1 MYKDTNCGEPR
12 ETTVGSQITVA
23 GWVHRR
29 RDHGNLIFIDLRDR
43 SGLLQ
48 VVFNPE
54 YSEKAHDLAGSLRS
68 EWVVQI
74 TGKVVSRLPGAE
86 NPELPTGM
94 IELSATD
101 LVVLNRALT
110 PPFEISDDLDVDDNT
125 RLQYRFIDLRRPK
138 MQRYL
143 KLRHDVT
150 HIMWDF
156 LTDKGFTQVETPI
169 LIKSTPEGAR
179 DYVVPSRL
187 HPGDFYALPQS
198 PQQLKQLLMVSGVE
212 RYFQIA
218 RCFRDED
225 LRADRQPEHTQLDFE
240 MSFVH
245 QDDVMAVVEEL
256 YTRIVKETTPDATVN
271 GPFVRLT
278 YAESM
283 ERFGTDKPDLRF
295 GMELTTITE
304 TAASSD
310 ARVFQAVASSGGT
323 IRGFVA
329 PGCGN
334 YGRRQTDGLTDFAKS
349 SGAQGLVFIALDES
363 APSIDGLEDDH
374 IKSPLKKFLSID
386 SVKQIAAEM
395 GAEPGDLML
404 IVAGTD
410 KLVNTVLSN
419 LRNEMARRLELLD
432 SKELSFAWV
441 YDFPLFEWDEDLKKF
456 EPAHH
461 VFSTPKPEHMDYLD
475 TDPGKVIGTLWDLVC
490 NGSEMGSG
498 SIRIH
503 DKDLQT
509 RLFGIIGYTED
520 QINDRFGQLLT
531 AFQYGAPPHGG
542 MGLGLDRLVAML
554 AGESAIREVIAFPK
568 TQSAVDPLFEAPSAI
583 EDDQLKDLHI
593 RVVMPKT

>member
-1 MYKDTNCGEPR
+1 VYKDTNCGEPR
-12 ETTVGSQITVA
+12 ESTAGSEITVA

-54 YSEKAHDLAGSLRS
+54 NSEPAHELAGSLRS

-74 TGKVVSRLPGAE
+74 TGKVVARLPGAE
-86 NPELPTGM
+86 NPELPTGTV
-94 IELSATD
+94 ELSATN
-101 LVVLNRALT
+101 LVVLNRSLT
-110 PPFEISDDLDVDDNT
+110 PPFEISDDIDVDDNT
-125 RLQYRFIDLRRPK
+125 RLKYRFIDLRRPR
-138 MQRYL
+138 MQELLR
-143 KLRHDVT
+143 LRHRVT
-150 HIMWDF
+150 HLMWNF
-156 LTDKGFTQVETPI
+156 LTDRDFVQVETPI

-179 DYVVPSRL
+179 DYVVPSRI

-225 LRADRQPEHTQLDFE
+225 LRADRQPEHTQLDLE

-256 YTRIVKETTPDATVN
+256 YTLIVNETIPGSTIS
-271 GPFVRLT
+271 GPFPRLT

-295 GMELTTITE
+295 GMELATITE
-304 TAASSD
+304 IAASSD
-310 ARVFQAVASSGGT
+310 ARVFQAVASSGGV
-323 IRGFVA
+323 IRGFAA
-329 PGCGN
+329 PGCAG
-334 YGRRQTDGLTDFAKS
+334 YGRRDTDRLTDFAKS

-363 APSIDGLEDDH
+363 AESIDSLEADH
-374 IKSPLKKFLSID
+374 IKSPLKKFLSVDI
-386 SVKQIAAEM
+386 VKRFANEM
-395 GAEPGDLML
+395 GAKPGDLML
-404 IVAGTD
+404 IVAGTA

-419 LRNEMARRLELLD
+419 LRNEMARRLELID
-432 SKELSFAWV
+432 SKNFSFAWV
-441 YDFPLFEWDEDLKKF
+441 YDFPLFEWDDDLEKW

-461 VFSTPKPEHMDYLD
+461 VFSSPKKEHMKYLD
-475 TDPGKVIGTLWDLVC
+475 TDPGKVHADLYDLVC
-490 NGSEMGSG
+490 NGTEMGSG

-503 DKDLQT
+503 DRDIQT
-509 RLFGIIGYTED
+509 RVFGVIGYSED
-520 QINDRFGQLLT
+520 EINERFGQLLT
-531 AFQYGAPPHGG
+531 AFTYGAPPHGG

-568 TQSAVDPLFEAPSAI
+568 TQSAYDPLFEAPSSITKEQI
-583 EDDQLKDLHI
+583 EELHI

>member
-12 ETTVGSQITVA
+12 ESTVGSLITVA

-54 YSEKAHDLAGSLRS
+54 YSEAAHELAGSLRS

-74 TGKVVSRLPGAE
+74 TGKIVRRLPGAE
-86 NPELPTGM
+86 NPELPTGTV
-94 IELSATD
+94 ELSATKI
-101 LVVLNRALT
+101 VVLNKSLT
-110 PPFEISDDLDVDDNT
+110 PPFEVSDDIDVDDNT
-125 RLQYRFIDLRRPK
+125 RLKYRFIDLRRPK
-138 MQRYL
+138 MQAML
-143 KLRHDVT
+143 KLRHRVT

-156 LTDKGFTQVETPI
+156 LTENGFTQIETPI
-169 LIKSTPEGAR
+169 LLKSTPEGAR
-179 DYVVPSRL
+179 DYVVPSRV
-187 HPGDFYALPQS
+187 HPGQFYALPQS

-218 RCFRDED
+218 RSFRDED
-225 LRADRQPEHTQLDFE
+225 LRADRQPEFTQLDFE

-245 QDDVMAVVEEL
+245 QDDVMAIVEEL
-256 YTRIVKETTPDATVN
+256 YLKIFHELLPDATVSD
-271 GPFVRLT
+271 PFIRLSYT
-278 YAESM
+278 ESM

-304 TAASSD
+304 TAATSD

-334 YGRRQTDGLTDFAKS
+334 YGRRDTDRLTDFAKS

-363 APSIDGLEDDH
+363 APSIDALEDDH

-386 SVKQIAAEM
+386 IVKQLANET
-395 GAEPGDLML
+395 GAKPGDLML
-404 IVAGTD
+404 IVAGTSR
-410 KLVNTVLSN
+410 LVNTVLSN
-419 LRNEMARRLELLD
+419 LRNEMARRLELVDENDVSL
-432 SKELSFAWV
+432 AWI
-441 YDFPLFEWDEDLKKF
+441 YDFPLFEWDDDLNKW

-461 VFSTPKPEHMDYLD
+461 VFSSPKAEHMQYLD
-475 TDPGKVIGTLWDLVC
+475 TDPGKVLADLYDLVC
-490 NGSEMGSG
+490 NGQEMGSG

-503 DKDLQT
+503 DKDIQT
-509 RLFGIIGYTED
+509 RVFGVIDYGED
-520 QINDRFGQLLT
+520 EIQDRFGQLLT
-531 AFQYGAPPHGG
+531 AFTYGAPPHGG
-542 MGLGLDRLVAML
+542 MGLGLDRLVAIL
-554 AGESAIREVIAFPK
+554 AGEQAIREVIAFPK
-568 TQSAVDPLFEAPSAI
+568 TQSAVDPLFEAPATI
-583 EDDQLKDLHI
+583 TDQQLEELHI
-593 RVVMPKT
+593 RVVMPEN

>member
-1 MYKDTNCGEPR
+1 MYKDTNCGDPR
-12 ETTVGSQITVA
+12 EATVGSVITVA
-23 GWVHRR
+23 GWVNRR

-43 SGLLQ
+43 TGLLQ

-54 YSEKAHDLAGSLRS
+54 HGEKAHDLAQSLRS
-68 EWVVQI
+68 EWVVQV

-86 NPELPTGM
+86 NPDLSTGAV
-94 IELSATD
+94 ELSVTD
-101 LVVLNRALT
+101 LVVLNQSLT
-110 PPFEISDDLDVDDNT
+110 PPFEVSDDVEVDANT
-125 RLQYRFIDLRRPK
+125 RLKYRFMDLRRPR
-138 MQRYL
+138 MQEIL
-143 KLRHDVT
+143 KLRHKVT
-150 HIMWDF
+150 HIMWDH
-156 LTDKGFTQVETPI
+156 LTEQGFTQVETPI

-179 DYVVPSRL
+179 DYVVPSRV

-245 QDDVMAVVEEL
+245 QDDVMAVVEDL
-256 YTRIVKETTPDATVN
+256 YTRIVKETTPDAVVN

-283 ERFGTDKPDLRF
+283 ERFGTDKPDIRF
-295 GMELTTITE
+295 GMELMTITD
-304 TAASSD
+304 TAATSD
-310 ARVFQAVASSGGT
+310 ARVFQAVASSGGS

-329 PGCGN
+329 PGCGG
-334 YGRRQTDGLTDFAKS
+334 YGRKQTDNLTEFAKS

-363 APSIDGLEDDH
+363 APSLEALEDDH
-374 IKSPLKKFLSID
+374 IKSPLKKFLSLDVI
-386 SVKQIAAEM
+386 KKLAIEM

-404 IVAGTD
+404 IVAGTS

-419 LRNEMARRLELLD
+419 LRNEMANRLEMVDPKNLAF
-432 SKELSFAWV
+432 SWI
-441 YDFPLFEWDEDLKKF
+441 YDFPLFEWDEDLKKY

-461 VFSTPKPEHMDYLD
+461 VFSAPKAEHMEYLD
-475 TDPGKVIGTLWDLVC
+475 TDPSKVIGTLWDLVC

-503 DKDLQT
+503 EKDLQT
-509 RLFGIIGYTED
+509 RLFNIIGYSEE
-520 QINDRFGQLLT
+520 QISDRFGQLLT
-531 AFQYGAPPHGG
+531 AFTYGAPPHGG
-542 MGLGLDRLVAML
+542 MGLGLDRFVAML
-554 AGESAIREVIAFPK
+554 AGEEAIRDVIAFPK
-568 TQSAVDPLFEAPSAI
+568 TQSAFDPLFEAPSRI
-583 EDDQLKDLHI
+583 EDEQLEDLHI
-593 RVVMPKT
+593 RVVMPKV

>member
-12 ETTVGSQITVA
+12 ETTVGSVITVA

-43 SGLLQ
+43 TGLLQ

-54 YSEKAHDLAGSLRS
+54 LGEKAHDLAQSLRS
-68 EWVVQI
+68 EWVVQV

-86 NPELPTGM
+86 NPDLPTGAV
-94 IELSATD
+94 ELSVAN
-101 LVVLNRALT
+101 LVVLNQSLT
-110 PPFEISDDLDVDDNT
+110 PPFEISDDVDVEVST
-125 RLQYRFIDLRRPK
+125 RLKYRFMDLRRPR
-138 MQRYL
+138 MQEIL
-143 KLRHDVT
+143 KLRHKVT
-150 HIMWDF
+150 HIMWDY
-156 LTDKGFTQVETPI
+156 LTQQGFTQVETPI

-179 DYVVPSRL
+179 DYVVPSRV

-245 QDDVMAVVEEL
+245 QDDVMAVVENL
-256 YTRIVKETTPDATVN
+256 YTRIVKETTPDNKVN

-278 YAESM
+278 YSESM
-283 ERFGTDKPDLRF
+283 ERFGTDKPDIRF

-304 TAASSD
+304 TAATSD
-310 ARVFQAVASSGGT
+310 ARVFQAVASSGGS

-329 PGCGN
+329 PDCGN
-334 YGRRQTDGLTDFAKS
+334 YGRKQTDSLTEFAKS
-349 SGAQGLVFIALDES
+349 NGAQGLVFIALDES
-363 APSIDGLEDDH
+363 ASSVEALEDDH

-386 SVKQIAAEM
+386 VVKKMATEM

-404 IVAGTD
+404 IVAGTS

-419 LRNEMARRLELLD
+419 LRNEMAKQLEMVDPKNLAF
-432 SKELSFAWV
+432 SWV
-441 YDFPLFEWDEDLKKF
+441 YDFPLFEWDDDLQKY

-461 VFSTPKPEHMDYLD
+461 VFSSPKAEHMEYLD
-475 TDPGKVIGTLWDLVC
+475 TDPSKVFGTLWDLVC

-503 DKDLQT
+503 EKDLQT
-509 RLFGIIGYTED
+509 RLFNIIGYSEE
-520 QINDRFGQLLT
+520 QISDRFGQLLT
-531 AFQYGAPPHGG
+531 AFTYGAPPHGG
-542 MGLGLDRLVAML
+542 MGLGLDRFVAML
-554 AGESAIREVIAFPK
+554 AGEEAIREVIAFPK
-568 TQSAVDPLFEAPSAI
+568 TQSAFDPLFDAPSRIAD
-583 EDDQLKDLHI
+583 EQLEDLHI

>member
-1 MYKDTNCGEPR
+1 MYKDTDCGEPR
-12 ETTVGSQITVA
+12 ESMVGSQITVA

-54 YSEKAHDLAGSLRS
+54 HGEKAHDLAQSLRS
-68 EWVVQI
+68 EWVVQL
-74 TGKVVSRLPGAE
+74 TGKVVARLSGAE
-86 NPELPTGM
+86 NPDLPTGGV
-94 IELSATD
+94 ELSVTD
-101 LVVLNRALT
+101 LVILNRSIT
-110 PPFEISDDLDVDDNT
+110 PPFEISDDVEVDANT
-125 RLQYRFIDLRRPK
+125 RLKYRFMDLRRPR
-138 MQRYL
+138 MQELL
-143 KLRHDVT
+143 KLRHKVT
-150 HIMWDF
+150 HTMWNY
-156 LTDKGFTQVETPI
+156 LTEQGFTQVETPI

-179 DYVVPSRL
+179 DYVVPSRV

-245 QDDVMAVVEEL
+245 QDDVMEVVEDL
-256 YTRIVKETTPDATVN
+256 YTLIATETVPETTVS
-271 GPFVRLT
+271 GPFPRLT

-283 ERFGTDKPDLRF
+283 ERFGTDKPDIRF
-295 GMELTTITE
+295 GLELTTITD
-304 TAASSD
+304 TAASSE
-310 ARVFQAVASSGGT
+310 ARVFQAVASSGGS

-329 PGCGN
+329 PECGN
-334 YGRRQTDGLTDFAKS
+334 YGRRQTDDLTEYAKS
-349 SGAQGLVFIALDES
+349 SGAQGLVFIAIDES
-363 APSIDGLEDDH
+363 APSIDALEDEH
-374 IKSPLKKFLSID
+374 VKSPLKKFLSLDVI
-386 SVKQIAAEM
+386 KKIATEM

-404 IVAGTD
+404 IVAGTE

-419 LRNEMARRLELLD
+419 LRSEMARRLDLVD
-432 SKELSFAWV
+432 SKELAFVWV
-441 YDFPLFEWDEDLKKF
+441 YDFPLFEWDEELKKY

-461 VFSTPKPEHMDYLD
+461 VFSSPKAEHMDFLD

-509 RLFGIIGYTED
+509 KLFNIIGYTED
-520 QINDRFGQLLT
+520 QISERFGQLLT
-531 AFQYGAPPHGG
+531 AFTYGAPPHGG
-542 MGLGLDRLVAML
+542 MGLGLDRLVAIL
-554 AGESAIREVIAFPK
+554 AGEDAIREVIAFPK
-568 TQSAVDPLFEAPSAI
+568 TQSAFDPLFEAPSRI
-583 EDDQLKDLHI
+583 EQQQLDELHI